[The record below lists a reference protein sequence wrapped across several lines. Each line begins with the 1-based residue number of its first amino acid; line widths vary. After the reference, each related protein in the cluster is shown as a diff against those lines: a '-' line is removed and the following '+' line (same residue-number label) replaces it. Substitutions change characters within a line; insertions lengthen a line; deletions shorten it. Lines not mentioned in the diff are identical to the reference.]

1 MLPVVAI
8 VGRPNVGKSTLFNR
22 VLGQRKA
29 LVEDFPGVTRDRNYA
44 QVTRFDFPF
53 MLIDTGGFEPVSE
66 ERLLIQ
72 MREQSQLAIEEAD
85 LILLVMDGQQGLTP
99 SDQEVVDMLRR
110 ANKPVLYVVNKIDG
124 PRQEQN
130 LGEFYALGID
140 ELLDISS
147 EHGRGITELMD
158 QVLAALPQGQPLEE
172 GRQEIRLSVV
182 GRPNVGKSSLVNRLL
197 GYERVVANPTAGTTR
212 DSVDT
217 PFSYNQQHYLM
228 IDTAGIR
235 RKGKVSQK
243 LEKFSVIQALKAMDR
258 SHIVMILVDAAEGVT
273 DQDLTV
279 AGYAHEKGRGLLIV
293 VNKWDLVAKDHR
305 TMGEYLKD
313 VRESFKFVPHAPVL
327 FISALTGQRAAKIM
341 GEVEKVAAQFNGQI
355 TTANVNKVLQ
365 EAILQH
371 PPAMFQGKQLKFFY
385 ATQTGTRPPTF
396 TVFVS
401 RKDGIHFSYQR
412 YLLNKFREGLKLN
425 LTPLR
430 IKYQDRTR

>member
-22 VLGQRKA
+22 ILGQRKA

-44 QVTRFDFPF
+44 QVSRFDFPF

-99 SDQEVVDMLRR
+99 SDQEVVELLRR
-110 ANKPVLYVVNKIDG
+110 VNKPVLYVVNKIDG

-130 LGEFYALGID
+130 LGEFYALGIE

-147 EHGRGITELMD
+147 EHGRGMTELMD
-158 QVLAALPQGQPLEE
+158 RVLAALPQGQPFEE
-172 GRQEIRLSVV
+172 DRQEIRLSVV

-258 SHIVMILVDAAEGVT
+258 SHIVMILVDAEEGVT

-279 AGYAHEKGRGLLIV
+279 AGYAHEKGRGLVIV

-327 FISALTGQRAAKIM
+327 FISALTGQRVAKIM
-341 GEVEKVAAQFNGQI
+341 GEVEKVAAQFNGQV

-412 YLLNKFREGLKLN
+412 YLLNKFREGLKLD